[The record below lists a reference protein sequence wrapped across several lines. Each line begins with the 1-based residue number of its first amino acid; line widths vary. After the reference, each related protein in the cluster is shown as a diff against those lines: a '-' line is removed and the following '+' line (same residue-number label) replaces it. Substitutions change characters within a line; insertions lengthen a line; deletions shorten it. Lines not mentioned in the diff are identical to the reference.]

1 MKGCKLGF
9 NKILEGKKYKM
20 AMDALKRRGL
30 KRGSST
36 EYEKKFSVDYITMCV
51 MLLSIA
57 EKARPVTIV
66 DILRRQKVTAHIP
79 SPPLGV
85 CAYVRA
91 AHAGLRAICFRTL
104 VTVTICN
111 RRRQC

>member
-9 NKILEGKKYKM
+9 NKVLDGKKYKM
-20 AMDALKRRGL
+20 SMDALKRRGL
-30 KRGSST
+30 KRGSTT

-66 DILRRQKVTAHIP
+66 DILRRQKVIAHIP
-79 SPPLGV
+79 SPPFGV
-85 CAYVRA
+85 CAQTRA

-104 VTVTICN
+104 VIVTMCN
-111 RRRQC
+111 RRRRC